1 MEMVVSDAA
10 AVALGIG
17 LLSDPLG
24 DRRLNVY
31 ALEHDG
37 AWALFD
43 AGVPGTVT
51 GRVERGDLV
60 GAITLLVVSHA
71 DADHLGDAAALR
83 ALSPDLRILC
93 HAGDRRW
100 IEDHD
105 ALVRERYD
113 HARPRY
119 GFGYP
124 TDVLREL
131 RRLCGADIR
140 IDATLD
146 DGSFLRIGLRE
157 WRVLHVPGHSP
168 GHLALWHEPDG
179 VLLLGDAVLGF
190 GPPGGDGRA
199 SMPPTHQYIEDYLRT
214 IDRLTRLPVRL
225 ALSGHWPP
233 LDGALFGRLLRE
245 SRACVERD
253 LEVVLEACSG
263 QPRRFADL
271 IDALND
277 RSRSWPPREDAAYS
291 FALAG
296 YLERLTGQQR
306 LREEPGRTYIR

>member
-1 MEMVVSDAA
+1 MVVSDAP
-10 AVALGIG
+10 AVAPGIH

-43 AGVPGTVT
+43 AGIPGTVT
-51 GRVERGDLV
+51 GRVERGELTRE
-60 GAITLLVVSHA
+60 ITLLVVSHA
-71 DADHLGDAAALR
+71 DADHLGDAATLR
-83 ALSPDLRILC
+83 ELFPDMRILC
-93 HAGDRRW
+93 HAQDRRW

-119 GFGYP
+119 GYGYP

-131 RRLCGADIR
+131 RRLCGPDIR

-146 DGSFLRIGLRE
+146 EGSCLRIGARE

-190 GPPGGDGRA
+190 GPPRGDGSA
-199 SMPPTHQYIEDYLRT
+199 SMPPTHQFIDDYLRT
-214 IDRLTRLPVRL
+214 IDRLAALPVRL

-233 LDGALFGRLLRE
+233 LDGALFGRLLSE
-245 SRACVERD
+245 SRTCVERD
-253 LEVVLEACSG
+253 LEVVLDACSG
-263 QPRRFADL
+263 TPMRFADV
-271 IDALND
+271 IGALND
-277 RSRSWPPREDAAYS
+277 RSRSWPPSEDAGYS

-296 YLERLTGQQR
+296 YLEHLTGQRR
-306 LREEPGRTYIR
+306 LREEAGMAYIR

>member
-1 MEMVVSDAA
+1 MVVSDAL
-10 AVALGIG
+10 AVAPGIY

-51 GRVERGDLV
+51 GCVERGDLTEGV
-60 GAITLLVVSHA
+60 TVLVVSHA

-83 ALSPDLRILC
+83 DLFPDMRILC
-93 HAGDRRW
+93 HRGDRRW
-100 IEDHD
+100 IENHD

-119 GFGYP
+119 GYGYP
-124 TDVLREL
+124 PDVLSAL
-131 RRLCGADIR
+131 RRLCGSDVR
-140 IDATLD
+140 VDAALE
-146 DGSFLRIGLRE
+146 DGATLRIGSRE

-190 GPPGGDGRA
+190 GPPRGDGSA
-199 SMPPTHQYIEDYLRT
+199 SMPPTHQFIDDYLRT
-214 IDRLTRLPVRL
+214 IDRLAGLPVRL

-253 LEVVLEACSG
+253 LEVVLDACSG
-263 QPRRFADL
+263 VSMRFADV
-271 IDALND
+271 IDVLND
-277 RSRSWPPREDAAYS
+277 HSRSWSLSEDAGYS

-296 YLERLTGQQR
+296 YLERLTGQRR
-306 LREEPGRTYIR
+306 LREEPGLRYSR

>member
-1 MEMVVSDAA
+1 MVVSDAP
-10 AVALGIG
+10 AVAPGIH
-17 LLSDPLG
+17 LFSDPLG

-51 GRVERGDLV
+51 GRIERGDLT
-60 GAITLLVVSHA
+60 GAVTLLVVSHA

-83 ALSPDLRILC
+83 SLFPNLRLLC
-93 HAGDRRW
+93 HTRDRYW
-100 IEDHD
+100 VENHD

-119 GFGYP
+119 DYGYP
-124 TDVLREL
+124 AELLKEL
-131 RRLCGADIR
+131 RRLCGADVR

-146 DGSFLRIGLRE
+146 EGACLRIGARE
-157 WRVLHVPGHSP
+157 WRVLHVPGHSR
-168 GHLALWHEPDG
+168 GHLALWHESDG
-179 VLLLGDAVLGF
+179 VLLFGDAVLGF

-199 SMPPTHQYIEDYLRT
+199 SMPPTHQFIADYLRT
-214 IDRLTRLPVRL
+214 IDRLASLPVKL

-233 LDGALFGRLLRE
+233 LDGALFRRLLQE

-253 LEVVLEACSG
+253 LEVVLDACSG
-263 QPRRFADL
+263 TAMHFADL
-271 IDALND
+271 IRVLNE
-277 RSRSWPPREDAAYS
+277 RFRSWSPLEDAGYS
-291 FALAG
+291 FALTG
-296 YLERLTGQQR
+296 YLEYLTDQR
-306 LREEPGRTYIR
+306 CLHEEGSMAYIR

>member
-1 MEMVVSDAA
+1 MVVSAA
-10 AVALGIG
+10 PAVAPGIH

-43 AGVPGTVT
+43 AGVPGMVS
-51 GRVERGDLV
+51 GRVARGDLT
-60 GAITLLVVSHA
+60 GDITLLVVSHA
-71 DADHLGDAAALR
+71 DADHLGDTAALR
-83 ALSPDLRILC
+83 DLFPHLRILC
-93 HAGDRRW
+93 HARDCRW
-100 IEDHD
+100 IENHD

-119 GFGYP
+119 GYGYP
-124 TDVLREL
+124 PEVLSVL
-131 RRLCGADIR
+131 RRLCGRDVR
-140 IDATLD
+140 IDATLE
-146 DGSFLRIGLRE
+146 DGATLRIGPRE

-190 GPPGGDGRA
+190 GPPGDGGRA
-199 SMPPTHQYIEDYLRT
+199 SMPPTHQFIDDYLRT
-214 IDRLTRLPVRL
+214 IDRLAGLPVRL

-233 LDGALFGRLLRE
+233 LDGALFGRLLQE

-253 LEVVLEACSG
+253 LEALLDACSG
-263 QPRRFADL
+263 TSMRFADL
-271 IDALND
+271 IGVLND
-277 RSRSWPPREDAAYS
+277 HSRSWSLSEDAGYS
-291 FALAG
+291 FALVG
-296 YLERLTGQQR
+296 YLEYLTGQRR
-306 LREEPGRTYIR
+306 LREEPGMEYSR